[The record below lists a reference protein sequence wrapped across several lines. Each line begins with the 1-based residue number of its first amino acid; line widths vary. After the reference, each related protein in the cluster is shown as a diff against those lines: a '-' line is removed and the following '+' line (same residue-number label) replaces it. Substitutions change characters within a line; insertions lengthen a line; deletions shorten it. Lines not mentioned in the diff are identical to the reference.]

1 MSSVLIC
8 GGGGFVGGHLAKRLI
23 ADGHRVRVADIKRVF
38 VKGSI
43 GEGRMQLLRAT
54 EFALAV
60 MDELSRIE
68 SETDQ
73 ANAMAGY
80 HAGYQDGIVSY
91 LMGKPYGHS
100 VKVLEEKVNK
110 GEWPVKDLMPL
121 RSPSR
126 DWPVDVPRVKTV
138 TPALHVSGKKQN
150 HPSTRTIN

>member
-1 MSSVLIC
+1 
-8 GGGGFVGGHLAKRLI
+8 
-23 ADGHRVRVADIKRVF
+23 
-38 VKGSI
+38 
-43 GEGRMQLLRAT
+43 
-54 EFALAV
+54 
-60 MDELSRIE
+60 
-68 SETDQ
+68 
-73 ANAMAGY
+73 MAGY